1 MWHLIILLAVIL
13 VIFVMSI
20 LPIII
25 NIKLA
30 ESRGQNMALMV
41 ILTIF
46 FSWIITLVLLL
57 LPKAEARN

>member
-1 MWHLIILLAVIL
+1 
-13 VIFVMSI
+13 MSI